1 METGSQLIQAA
12 GAVLWRWDKKKEIE
26 IALIHRPRY
35 DDWSLPKGKLEK
47 GESHIACAFREVLEE
62 TGITAIFGPELGQT
76 LYKVE
81 GAPKVARYWSAQAP
95 DTPEGKPDPKEV
107 DQIKWASPKEAK
119 KILTNKDDCK
129 IIDFFLEFGPDT
141 TPLVLLRHAKA
152 VKREEWDGDDGD
164 RPLDIV
170 GQRQA
175 KKFLPNFLPYDLQ
188 EIHSSDAMR
197 CLETLEYLA
206 KALQAKTTVTQDLS
220 EYGYSRDKESPIKY
234 TKKLL
239 KKGVSVLVCSHNPIL
254 PKMVKELIGKKNF
267 KNLDYEKLSPGDAW
281 VLHHRDGEIVAID
294 WVLAPV
300 A

>member
-1 METGSQLIQAA
+1 MAHGSTAIQAA
-12 GAVLWRWDKKKEIE
+12 GAVLWRWDKNQELE

-35 DDWSLPKGKLEK
+35 DDWSLPKGKLEN

-62 TGITAIFGPELGQT
+62 TGFTAVFGPELGQT
-76 LYKVE
+76 FYKVE
-81 GAPKVARYWSAQAP
+81 GAEKVARYWSARA
-95 DTPEGKPDPKEV
+95 TNTSFGTPDPNEI
-107 DQIKWASPKEAK
+107 DEIQWTSPKEAK

-129 IIDFFLEFGPDT
+129 IIDYFLEFGPDT

-164 RPLDIV
+164 RPLDVV

-175 KKFLPNFLPYDLQ
+175 KHFLSNFLPYDLR

-206 KALQAKTTVTQDLS
+206 KELQAKTTVTQDLS
-220 EYGYSRDKESPIKY
+220 EYGYSRDKDSPLKY

-239 KKGVSVLVCSHNPIL
+239 KKGVPVLVCSHNPIL
-254 PKMVKELIGKKNF
+254 PKVVKELIGKKNF

-281 VLHHRDGEIVAID
+281 VLHHRDGEIIAID

-300 A
+300 V